1 MSIMKTIAAVACAG
15 AALLPAASARAEGT
29 IKVGLVAEFS
39 GPFAGYGKQIQN
51 GIKAYMKQHGDT
63 VAGKK
68 VDLVL
73 KDTTGPSPEIAKGP
87 AQDLIPPDNVD
98 LNAGF
103 GLTADALPRRP
114 PAHPPNDTVR

>member
-1 MSIMKTIAAVACAG
+1 MSVMKTIAAVACAG

-68 VDLVL
+68 VELVL
-73 KDTTGPSPEIAKGP
+73 KDTTGPSPEIAKRLAP
-87 AQDLIPPDNVD
+87 DLITPHKGDFIARFGFTT
-98 LNAGF
+98 NA
-103 GLTADALPRRP
+103 
-114 PAHPPNDTVR
+114 PAVSAP